1 MRVTA
6 LELVSLLTQA
16 IFVLIFLLVAWGAI
30 RRRTATGVDIALF
43 FGAIS
48 VAIAETRI
56 VTTFRLQQIEIIS
69 DVVGVLVIAMPYLL
83 LRLVDDFSEVPIVV
97 KRLAEVGLFLA
108 AVAFVATEGTL
119 PPPLLLA
126 VVLYFAVLS
135 MYCAVA
141 FVRAARRSTGVT
153 RRRLQAVALG
163 TLLLGLALLA
173 AGFTPFLPPSLAGL
187 PNGLTQT
194 LALAS
199 AIAYFVGFAPP
210 QVLRRAWQ
218 EPELRAFLRRAA
230 SLPRLPD
237 TPSIVQALQDG
248 AGSTLGARA
257 TIGLFDPETNTLRF
271 QDPHGV
277 LPNEIG
283 QSEYLAWRVF
293 ETQHAEYYPD
303 AARAHPALASS
314 YRSHGVR
321 SLLIAPISAAD
332 QRLGALEA
340 YTDHQPVFSEDDLD
354 LVRLLADQA
363 AVILESRALIDEAA
377 RVRAHEEAARL
388 KDDFISAA
396 AHDLKTPLTT
406 IVAQAQFLER
416 RAEMQPSAPADLP
429 GLRRIVR
436 EAKRLSALVIELLDA
451 SRLEQGKLV
460 GEREPVDLVELARDA
475 ARRDSYQG
483 RRITVSADV
492 PVVGSFDP
500 RRIGQVLEN
509 LVENAVKYSPD
520 ASEVRVEIAQRDGEA
535 FVDVA
540 DEGIGIPAN
549 DLPQIFERFHRGS
562 NVDDRRFAGMGLG
575 LFICKGIVEQ
585 HGGRIWV
592 DSRVGTGSTFH
603 VVLPLEDAR

>member
-1 MRVTA
+1 MTA

-16 IFVLIFLLVAWGAI
+16 IFVWIFLLVVWSLI
-30 RRRTATGVDIALF
+30 RRPTKTSVDIALF

-48 VAIAETRI
+48 IAIVESRI
-56 VTTFRLQQIEIIS
+56 ATTFRLQQVELITDIVTMLI
-69 DVVGVLVIAMPYLL
+69 VAMPYLL
-83 LRLVDDFSEVPIVV
+83 LRLVDDFSDVPIQV
-97 KRLAEVGLFLA
+97 KRLAEGGLLLSAIAFI
-108 AVAFVATEGTL
+108 AVEGTVPL
-119 PPPLLLA
+119 PLLLA
-126 VVLYFAVLS
+126 VVLYFAALS
-135 MYCAVA
+135 LYCAIA
-141 FVRAARRSTGVT
+141 FVRAARRSAGVT
-153 RRRLQAVALG
+153 RRRLEAVAAG
-163 TLLLGLALLA
+163 TLLLGLGILA
-173 AGFTPFLPPSLAGL
+173 AGFIPLLPVSLAGL
-187 PNGLTQT
+187 PSGATQV
-194 LALAS
+194 LVLAS
-199 AIAYFVGFAPP
+199 AIAYFIGFAPP

-237 TPSIVQALQDG
+237 TPSIVRALQDG

-257 TIGLFDPETNTLRF
+257 TIGLFDPETKTLRF

-277 LPNEIG
+277 LPSEIG
-283 QSEYLAWRVF
+283 QGEYLAWRVF
-293 ETQHAEYYPD
+293 ETQQAEYFPD
-303 AARAHPALASS
+303 AARAHPALASA
-314 YRSHGVR
+314 YRVRGVR

-354 LVRLLADQA
+354 LVQLLADQA

-388 KDDFISAA
+388 KEDFISAA

-406 IVAQAQFLER
+406 LVAQAQFLER
-416 RAEMQPSAPADLP
+416 RAETEPAAPADLP

-436 EAKRLSALVIELLDA
+436 EAKRLSSLVLELLDA

-460 GEREPVDLVELARDA
+460 GEREPVDLVELARDI
-475 ARRDSYQG
+475 ARRDSYQD
-483 RRITVSADV
+483 RRIVVSADA
-492 PVVGSFDP
+492 PVVGSYDP

-520 ASEVRVEIAQRDGEA
+520 EGEVSIAVAQRNGEA

-540 DEGIGIPAN
+540 DLGIGIPAG
-549 DLPQIFERFHRGS
+549 DLPQIFDRFHRAS

-592 DSRVGTGSTFH
+592 ESRVGAGSTFH
-603 VVLPLEDAR
+603 VVLPLEGAR

>member
-1 MRVTA
+1 MTA

-16 IFVLIFLLVAWGAI
+16 IFVLTFLLVVSSVL
-30 RRRTATGVDIALF
+30 RRPTMTSVDIALF

-48 VAIAETRI
+48 VAIVESRI
-56 VTTFRLQQIEIIS
+56 ATTFRLQQVELIT
-69 DVVGVLVIAMPYLL
+69 DVVALLVIAMPYLL
-83 LRLVDDFSEVPIVV
+83 LRLVDDFSDVPSGA
-97 KRLAEVGLFLA
+97 KRLAEVGLFLS
-108 AVAFVATEGTL
+108 AVAFIATEGTL
-119 PPPLLLA
+119 PPPMLLA
-126 VVLYFAVLS
+126 VVLYFAALAV
-135 MYCAVA
+135 YCAVA
-141 FVRAARRSTGVT
+141 FVRAARRSAGVT
-153 RRRLQAVALG
+153 KRRLQAVALG
-163 TLLLGLALLA
+163 TLLLGVAILVAGLAPL
-173 AGFTPFLPPSLAGL
+173 LPPSMVGL
-187 PNGLTQT
+187 PSGLTQV

-199 AIAYFVGFAPP
+199 AVAYFVGFAPP

-237 TPSIVQALQDG
+237 TPSIVRALQEG
-248 AGSTLGARA
+248 AASTLGARA
-257 TIGLFDPETNTLRF
+257 TIGLFDPGTNTLRF

-283 QSEYLAWRVF
+283 KSAYLAWRVF

-314 YRSHGVR
+314 YRAHSVR

-332 QRLGALEA
+332 QRLGVLEA
-340 YTDHQPVFSEDDLD
+340 YADHQPVFSEDDLD

-388 KDDFISAA
+388 KEDFISAA

-406 IVAQAQFLER
+406 LVAQAQFLER
-416 RAEMQPSAPADLP
+416 RAETQPSAPADLP
-429 GLRRIVR
+429 GLQRIVR
-436 EAKRLSALVIELLDA
+436 EAKRLSALVLELLDA
-451 SRLEQGKLV
+451 SRLDQGKLV
-460 GEREPVDLVELARDA
+460 GEREPVDLVELARDV
-475 ARRDSYQG
+475 ARRDGYQG
-483 RRITVSADV
+483 RQIKVLADAA
-492 PVVGSFDP
+492 VVGSYDP

-520 ASEVRVEIAQRDGEA
+520 ESEVQIAVAQRDGEA
-535 FVDVA
+535 FLDVT
-540 DEGIGIPAN
+540 DTGIGIPAD
-549 DLPQIFERFHRGS
+549 DLPQVFERFHRAS

-575 LFICKGIVEQ
+575 LFICNGIVEQ

-592 DSRVGTGSTFH
+592 ESRVGTGSTFH
-603 VVLPLEDAR
+603 VVLPLEGRH

>member
-1 MRVTA
+1 VTA

-16 IFVLIFLLVAWGAI
+16 IFVWIFLLVVWSLI
-30 RRRTATGVDIALF
+30 RRPTKTSVDIALF

-48 VAIAETRI
+48 IAIVESRI
-56 VTTFRLQQIEIIS
+56 ATTFRLQQVELITDIVTMLI
-69 DVVGVLVIAMPYLL
+69 VAMPYLL
-83 LRLVDDFSEVPIVV
+83 LRLVDDFSDVPIQV
-97 KRLAEVGLFLA
+97 KRLAEGGLLLSAIAFI
-108 AVAFVATEGTL
+108 AVEGTVPL
-119 PPPLLLA
+119 PLLLA
-126 VVLYFAVLS
+126 VVLYFAALS
-135 MYCAVA
+135 LYCAIA
-141 FVRAARRSTGVT
+141 FVRAARRSAGVT
-153 RRRLQAVALG
+153 RRRLEAVGAG
-163 TLLLGLALLA
+163 TLLLGLGILA
-173 AGFTPFLPPSLAGL
+173 AGFIPLLPVSLAGL
-187 PNGLTQT
+187 PSGATQV
-194 LALAS
+194 LVLAS
-199 AIAYFVGFAPP
+199 AIAYFIGFAPP

-237 TPSIVQALQDG
+237 TPSIVRALQDG

-257 TIGLFDPETNTLRF
+257 TIGLFDPETKTLRF

-277 LPNEIG
+277 LPSEIG
-283 QSEYLAWRVF
+283 QGEYLAWRVF
-293 ETQHAEYYPD
+293 ETQQAEYFPD
-303 AARAHPALASS
+303 AARAHPALASA
-314 YRSHGVR
+314 YRVRGVR

-340 YTDHQPVFSEDDLD
+340 YTDNQPVFSEDDLD
-354 LVRLLADQA
+354 LVQLLADQA

-388 KDDFISAA
+388 KEDFISAA

-406 IVAQAQFLER
+406 LVAQAQFLER
-416 RAEMQPSAPADLP
+416 RAETEPAAPADLP

-436 EAKRLSALVIELLDA
+436 EAKRLSSLVLELLDA

-460 GEREPVDLVELARDA
+460 GEREPVDLVELARDI
-475 ARRDSYQG
+475 ARRDSYQD
-483 RRITVSADV
+483 RRIVVSADA
-492 PVVGSFDP
+492 PVVGSYDP

-520 ASEVRVEIAQRDGEA
+520 EGEISIAVAQRNGEA

-540 DEGIGIPAN
+540 DLGIGIPAG
-549 DLPQIFERFHRGS
+549 DLPQIFDRFHRAS

-592 DSRVGTGSTFH
+592 ESRVGAGSTFH
-603 VVLPLEDAR
+603 VVLPLEGAR

>member
-1 MRVTA
+1 VTA

-16 IFVLIFLLVAWGAI
+16 IFVLIFLLVVWGLL
-30 RRRTATGVDIALF
+30 RRPTRTSVDIALF

-48 VAIAETRI
+48 VAIVESLIASA
-56 VTTFRLQQIEIIS
+56 FRLQQVELITDI
-69 DVVGVLVIAMPYLL
+69 VALLVIAMPYLL
-83 LRLVDDFSEVPIVV
+83 LRLVDDFSDVPFVV
-97 KRLAEVGLFLA
+97 KRLAEVGLFLS
-108 AVAFVATEGTL
+108 AVAFIATEGTL
-119 PPPLLLA
+119 PPLILLA
-126 VVLYFAVLS
+126 VVLYFAALS
-135 MYCAVA
+135 LYCAVA
-141 FVRAARRSTGVT
+141 FVRASRHSAGVT
-153 RRRLQAVALG
+153 KRRLQAVALG
-163 TLLLGLALLA
+163 TLLLGVAILVAGLAPL
-173 AGFTPFLPPSLAGL
+173 LPPSIAGL
-187 PNGLTQT
+187 PSGLTQV

-199 AIAYFVGFAPP
+199 AIGYFVGFAPP

-237 TPSIVQALQDG
+237 TPSIVRALQDG

-257 TIGLFDPETNTLRF
+257 TIGLFDPETNTLKF
-271 QDPHGV
+271 HDPHGV

-283 QSEYLAWRVF
+283 RSEYLAWRVF
-293 ETQHAEYYPD
+293 ETRQAEYFSD

-314 YRSHGVR
+314 YRAHGVR

-332 QRLGALEA
+332 QRLGVLEA
-340 YTDHQPVFSEDDLD
+340 YTDHEPVFSEDDLD
-354 LVRLLADQA
+354 VVRLLADQA

-388 KDDFISAA
+388 KEDFISAA

-406 IVAQAQFLER
+406 LVAQAQFLER
-416 RAEMQPSAPADLP
+416 RAETQPTAPADLP

-436 EAKRLSALVIELLDA
+436 EAKRLSALVLELLDA

-460 GEREPVDLVELARDA
+460 GEREPVDLVELARDV
-475 ARRDSYQG
+475 ARRDTYQG
-483 RRITVSADV
+483 RRIKISAGG
-492 PVVGSFDP
+492 PVVGSYDP

-520 ASEVRVEIAQRDGEA
+520 ESEIQVDLAQRDGQA
-535 FVDVA
+535 YVDVT
-540 DEGIGIPAN
+540 DQGIGIPPG

-592 DSRVGTGSTFH
+592 ESRVGTGTTFH
-603 VVLPLEDAR
+603 VVLPIEGGH

>member
-1 MRVTA
+1 MTA

-16 IFVLIFLLVAWGAI
+16 IFVFIFVLVVWGMV
-30 RRRTATGVDIALF
+30 RRPTAAGLDIALF
-43 FGAIS
+43 FGAIA
-48 VAIAETRI
+48 VAIVESRV
-56 VTTFRLQQIEIIS
+56 VTTLGLPQAELVS
-69 DVVGVLVIAMPYLL
+69 DVVAILVIAMPYLL
-83 LRLVDDFSEVPIVV
+83 LRLVDDFSHVPAAV
-97 KRLAEVGLFLA
+97 KRLAEIGLLLSA
-108 AVAFVATEGTL
+108 AAFVATEGTV
-119 PPPLLLA
+119 PPPFLLA
-126 VVLYFAVLS
+126 IVIYFAALS
-135 MYCAVA
+135 LYCAVA
-141 FVRAARRSTGVT
+141 FVRAAGRSTGVT
-153 RRRLQAVALG
+153 RRRLQAVAAG
-163 TLLLGLALLA
+163 TLLFGLAILA
-173 AGFTPFLPPSLAGL
+173 AGFTPLLPPSLAGL
-187 PNGLTQT
+187 ANGATQVA
-194 LALAS
+194 ALAS
-199 AIAYFVGFAPP
+199 AIAYFIGFAPP
-210 QVLRRAWQ
+210 QILRRAWQ

-237 TPSIVQALQDG
+237 TPSIVRALQDG

-257 TIGLFDPETNTLRF
+257 TIGLYDAPTNTLRF

-283 QSEYLAWRVF
+283 PSEFLAWRVF
-293 ETQHAEYYPD
+293 ETQRAEYFAD
-303 AARAHPALASS
+303 AARAHPGLASS

-406 IVAQAQFLER
+406 LVAQAQFLER
-416 RAEMQPSAPADLP
+416 RAETQPSAPSDLP

-436 EAKRLSALVIELLDA
+436 EAKRLSSLVIELLDA

-460 GEREPVDLVELARDA
+460 GEREPVDLVELAREVA
-475 ARRDSYQG
+475 HRDSYQG
-483 RRITVSADV
+483 RRIEVSADA
-492 PVVGSFDP
+492 PVVGSYDP

-520 ASEVRVEIAQRDGEA
+520 ESEVRVAVVARDGEA
-535 FVDVA
+535 LIDVI
-540 DEGIGIPAN
+540 DQGIGIPPG
-549 DLPQIFERFHRGS
+549 DLPEIFNRFHRGS

-575 LFICKGIVEQ
+575 LFICKGIVEE

-592 DSRVGTGSTFH
+592 ESRVGAGSAFH
-603 VVLPLEDAR
+603 VALPLEGAD

>member
-1 MRVTA
+1 MTA

-16 IFVLIFLLVAWGAI
+16 IFVWIFLLVVWSLI
-30 RRRTATGVDIALF
+30 RRPTKTSVDIALF

-48 VAIAETRI
+48 IAIVESRI
-56 VTTFRLQQIEIIS
+56 ATTFRLQQVELITDIVTMLI
-69 DVVGVLVIAMPYLL
+69 VAMPYLL
-83 LRLVDDFSEVPIVV
+83 LRLVDDFSDVPIQV
-97 KRLAEVGLFLA
+97 KRLAEGGLLLSAIAFI
-108 AVAFVATEGTL
+108 AVEGTVPL
-119 PPPLLLA
+119 PLLLA
-126 VVLYFAVLS
+126 VVLYFAALS
-135 MYCAVA
+135 LYCAIA
-141 FVRAARRSTGVT
+141 FVRAARRSAGVT
-153 RRRLQAVALG
+153 RRRLQAVAAG
-163 TLLLGLALLA
+163 TLLLGLGILA
-173 AGFTPFLPPSLAGL
+173 AGFIPLLPVSLAGL
-187 PNGLTQT
+187 PSGATQV
-194 LALAS
+194 LVLAS
-199 AIAYFVGFAPP
+199 AIAYFIGFAPP

-237 TPSIVQALQDG
+237 TPSIVRALQDG

-257 TIGLFDPETNTLRF
+257 TIGLFDPETKTLRF

-277 LPNEIG
+277 LPSEIG
-283 QSEYLAWRVF
+283 QGEYLAWRVF
-293 ETQHAEYYPD
+293 ETQRAEYFPD
-303 AARAHPALASS
+303 AARAHPALASA
-314 YRSHGVR
+314 YRVRGVR

-340 YTDHQPVFSEDDLD
+340 YTDNQPVFSEDDLD
-354 LVRLLADQA
+354 LVQLLADQA

-388 KDDFISAA
+388 KEDFISAA

-406 IVAQAQFLER
+406 LVAQAQFLER
-416 RAEMQPSAPADLP
+416 RAETEPAAPADLP

-436 EAKRLSALVIELLDA
+436 EAKRLSSLVLELLDA

-460 GEREPVDLVELARDA
+460 GEREPVDLVELARDI
-475 ARRDSYQG
+475 ARRDSYQD
-483 RRITVSADV
+483 RRIVVSADA
-492 PVVGSFDP
+492 PVVGSYDP

-520 ASEVRVEIAQRDGEA
+520 EGEISIAVAQRNGEA

-540 DEGIGIPAN
+540 DLGIGIPAG
-549 DLPQIFERFHRGS
+549 DLPQIFDRFHRAS

-592 DSRVGTGSTFH
+592 ESRVGAGSTFH
-603 VVLPLEDAR
+603 VVLPLEGAR

>member
-1 MRVTA
+1 VTA

-16 IFVLIFLLVAWGAI
+16 IFVLIFLLVVWGFL
-30 RRRTATGVDIALF
+30 RRPTRTSVDIALF

-48 VAIAETRI
+48 VAIVESLIARA
-56 VTTFRLQQIEIIS
+56 FRLQQVELITDI
-69 DVVGVLVIAMPYLL
+69 VALLVIAMPYLL
-83 LRLVDDFSEVPIVV
+83 LRLVDDFSDVPFMV
-97 KRLAEVGLFLA
+97 KRLAEVGLFLS
-108 AVAFVATEGTL
+108 AVAFIATEGTL
-119 PPPLLLA
+119 PPPILLA
-126 VVLYFAVLS
+126 VVLYFAALS
-135 MYCAVA
+135 LYCAVA
-141 FVRAARRSTGVT
+141 FVRSSRRSAGVT
-153 RRRLQAVALG
+153 KRRLQAVALG
-163 TLLLGLALLA
+163 TLLLGVAILVAGLAPL
-173 AGFTPFLPPSLAGL
+173 LPPSIAGL
-187 PNGLTQT
+187 PSGLTQV

-199 AIAYFVGFAPP
+199 AIGYFVGFAPP

-218 EPELRAFLRRAA
+218 EPELRAFLRGAA

-237 TPSIVQALQDG
+237 TPSIVRALQDG

-257 TIGLFDPETNTLRF
+257 TIGLFDPETNTLKF
-271 QDPHGV
+271 HDPHGV

-283 QSEYLAWRVF
+283 RSEYLAWRVF
-293 ETQHAEYYPD
+293 ETRQAEYFSD

-314 YRSHGVR
+314 YRAHGVR

-332 QRLGALEA
+332 QRLGVLEA

-354 LVRLLADQA
+354 VVRLLADQA

-388 KDDFISAA
+388 KEDFISAA

-406 IVAQAQFLER
+406 LVAQAQFLER
-416 RAEMQPSAPADLP
+416 RAETQPTAPADLP

-436 EAKRLSALVIELLDA
+436 EAKRLSALVLELLDA

-460 GEREPVDLVELARDA
+460 GEREPVDLVELARDV
-475 ARRDSYQG
+475 ARRDTYQG
-483 RRITVSADV
+483 RRIKISAGG
-492 PVVGSFDP
+492 PVVGSYDP

-520 ASEVRVEIAQRDGEA
+520 ESEIQIDLAQRDGQA
-535 FVDVA
+535 YVDVT
-540 DEGIGIPAN
+540 DQGIGIPPG

-592 DSRVGTGSTFH
+592 ESRVGTGTTFH
-603 VVLPLEDAR
+603 VVLPIEGGH

>member
-1 MRVTA
+1 MTA
-6 LELVSLLTQA
+6 LELVSLLTQV
-16 IFVLIFLLVAWGAI
+16 IFVLIFLLVVWRLL
-30 RRRTATGVDIALF
+30 RRPTRTSADIALF

-48 VAIAETRI
+48 VAIVESRI
-56 VTTFRLQQIEIIS
+56 ASTFLLQPVELITDIVALLI
-69 DVVGVLVIAMPYLL
+69 IAMPYLL
-83 LRLVDDFSEVPIVV
+83 LRLVDDFSDVPFVV
-97 KRLAEVGLFLA
+97 KRLAEIGLFLS
-108 AVAFVATEGTL
+108 AVAFIATEGTL
-119 PPPLLLA
+119 PPPILLA
-126 VVLYFAVLS
+126 VVLYFAALS
-135 MYCAVA
+135 LYCAVA
-141 FVRAARRSTGVT
+141 FVRASRGSAGVT
-153 RRRLQAVALG
+153 KRRLQAVALG
-163 TLLLGLALLA
+163 TLLLGVAILVAGLAPL
-173 AGFTPFLPPSLAGL
+173 LPPSIAGL
-187 PNGLTQT
+187 PGGLTQV

-199 AIAYFVGFAPP
+199 AIGYFVGFAPP

-237 TPSIVQALQDG
+237 TTSIVRALQDG

-257 TIGLFDPETNTLRF
+257 TIGLFDPETNTLKF
-271 QDPHGV
+271 HDPHGV

-283 QSEYLAWRVF
+283 RSEYLAWRVF
-293 ETQHAEYYPD
+293 ETRQAEYFSD

-314 YRSHGVR
+314 YRAHGVR

-332 QRLGALEA
+332 QRLGVLEA
-340 YTDHQPVFSEDDLD
+340 YTDHEPVFSEDDLD
-354 LVRLLADQA
+354 VVRLLADQA

-388 KDDFISAA
+388 KEDFISAA

-406 IVAQAQFLER
+406 LVAQAQFLER
-416 RAEMQPSAPADLP
+416 RAETQPAAPADLP

-436 EAKRLSALVIELLDA
+436 EAKRLSALVLELLDA

-460 GEREPVDLVELARDA
+460 GEREPVDLVELARDV
-475 ARRDSYQG
+475 ARRDTYQG
-483 RRITVSADV
+483 RRIKISAGG
-492 PVVGSFDP
+492 PVVGSYDP

-520 ASEVRVEIAQRDGEA
+520 ESEIQVDLAQRDGQA
-535 FVDVA
+535 YVDVT
-540 DEGIGIPAN
+540 DQGIGIPPG

-592 DSRVGTGSTFH
+592 ESRVGTGTTFH
-603 VVLPLEDAR
+603 VVLPIEGGH

>member
-1 MRVTA
+1 VTA
-6 LELVSLLTQA
+6 LELISLLTQA
-16 IFVLIFLLVAWGAI
+16 IYIAIFALVVWSAV
-30 RRRTATGVDIALF
+30 RRRTRTSLDIALF

-48 VAIAETRI
+48 VAIVESRI
-56 VTTFRLQQIEIIS
+56 ASTFGIQQLELVTDIVALLI
-69 DVVGVLVIAMPYLL
+69 IAMPYLL
-83 LRLVDDFSEVPIVV
+83 LRLVDDFSDVSFVV
-97 KRLAEVGLFLA
+97 KRFAEAGLILSA
-108 AVAFVATEGTL
+108 AAFIATEGTV
-119 PPPLLLA
+119 PPPILVA
-126 VVLYFAVLS
+126 VVLYFAALS
-135 MYCAVA
+135 TYCAVA
-141 FVRAARRSTGVT
+141 FVRAARRSAGVT
-153 RRRLQAVALG
+153 KRRMQAVALG
-163 TLLLGLALLA
+163 TLLLGVAILV
-173 AGFTPFLPPSLAGL
+173 AGFAPLLPPSMAGL
-187 PNGLTQT
+187 PNGLTQL

-210 QVLRRAWQ
+210 QVLRRSWQ

-237 TPSIVQALQDG
+237 TPSIVRALQEG

-257 TIGLFDPETNTLRF
+257 TIGLFDPESNTLKF

-277 LPNEIG
+277 LPAEIG
-283 QSEYLAWRVF
+283 RSEFLAWQVF
-293 ETQHAEYYPD
+293 ESQRAEYYPD

-314 YRSHGVR
+314 YRAHGVR
-321 SLLIAPISAAD
+321 SLLISPISAAD

-354 LVRLLADQA
+354 LVKLLADQA

-406 IVAQAQFLER
+406 LVAQAQFLER
-416 RAEMQPSAPADLP
+416 RAETQPTAPADLP

-436 EAKRLSALVIELLDA
+436 EAKRLSALVLELLDA

-460 GEREPVDLVELARDA
+460 GEREPVDLVELARDV

-483 RRITVSADV
+483 RRIDVSAGG
-492 PVVGSFDP
+492 PVVGSYDP

-520 ASEVRVEIAQRDGEA
+520 ESEVHIDLAQRDGEA
-535 FVDVA
+535 YVDVT
-540 DEGIGIPAN
+540 DEGIGIPAG
-549 DLPQIFERFHRGS
+549 DLPQIFERFHRGA

-592 DSRVGTGSTFH
+592 ESRVGTGSTFH
-603 VVLPLEDAR
+603 VVLPIEGAN

>member
-1 MRVTA
+1 MTA

-16 IFVLIFLLVAWGAI
+16 IFVLIFLLVVSSVL
-30 RRRTATGVDIALF
+30 RRPTKTSVDIALF

-48 VAIAETRI
+48 VAIVESRI
-56 VTTFRLQQIEIIS
+56 ATTFRLQQVELIT
-69 DVVGVLVIAMPYLL
+69 DVVALLVIAMPYLL
-83 LRLVDDFSEVPIVV
+83 LRLVDDFSDVPSGA
-97 KRLAEVGLFLA
+97 KRLAEVGLFLS
-108 AVAFVATEGTL
+108 AVAFIATEGTL
-119 PPPLLLA
+119 PPPMLLA
-126 VVLYFAVLS
+126 VVLYFAALAV
-135 MYCAVA
+135 YCAVA
-141 FVRAARRSTGVT
+141 FVRAARRSAGVT
-153 RRRLQAVALG
+153 KRRLQAVALG
-163 TLLLGLALLA
+163 TLLLGGAILVAGLA
-173 AGFTPFLPPSLAGL
+173 PVLPPSMAGL
-187 PNGLTQT
+187 PSGLTQV

-199 AIAYFVGFAPP
+199 AVAYFVGFAPP

-237 TPSIVQALQDG
+237 TPSIVRALQEG
-248 AGSTLGARA
+248 AASTLGARA
-257 TIGLFDPETNTLRF
+257 TIGLFDPGTNTLRF

-283 QSEYLAWRVF
+283 KSAYLAWRVF

-314 YRSHGVR
+314 YRAHSVR

-332 QRLGALEA
+332 QRLGVLEA
-340 YTDHQPVFSEDDLD
+340 YADHQPVFSEDDLD

-388 KDDFISAA
+388 KEDFISAA

-406 IVAQAQFLER
+406 LVAQAQFLER
-416 RAEMQPSAPADLP
+416 RAETQPSAPADLP
-429 GLRRIVR
+429 GLQRIVR
-436 EAKRLSALVIELLDA
+436 EAKRLSALVLELLDA
-451 SRLEQGKLV
+451 SRLDQGKLV
-460 GEREPVDLVELARDA
+460 GEREPVDLVELARDV
-475 ARRDSYQG
+475 ARRDGYQG
-483 RRITVSADV
+483 RQIKVLADA
-492 PVVGSFDP
+492 PVVGSYDP

-520 ASEVRVEIAQRDGEA
+520 ESEVQIAVAQRDGEA
-535 FVDVA
+535 FLDVT
-540 DEGIGIPAN
+540 DTGIGIPAD
-549 DLPQIFERFHRGS
+549 DLPQVFERFHRAS

-592 DSRVGTGSTFH
+592 ESRVGTGSTFH
-603 VVLPLEDAR
+603 VVLPLEGRH

>member
-1 MRVTA
+1 MTA

-16 IFVLIFLLVAWGAI
+16 IFVWIFLLVVWSLI
-30 RRRTATGVDIALF
+30 RRPTKTSVDIALF

-48 VAIAETRI
+48 IAIVESRI
-56 VTTFRLQQIEIIS
+56 ATTFRLQQVELITDIVTMLI
-69 DVVGVLVIAMPYLL
+69 VAMPYLL
-83 LRLVDDFSEVPIVV
+83 LRLVDDFSDVPIQV
-97 KRLAEVGLFLA
+97 KRLAEGGLLLSAIAFI
-108 AVAFVATEGTL
+108 AVEGTVPL
-119 PPPLLLA
+119 PLLLA
-126 VVLYFAVLS
+126 VVLYFAALS
-135 MYCAVA
+135 LYCAIA
-141 FVRAARRSTGVT
+141 FVRAARRSAGVT
-153 RRRLQAVALG
+153 RRRLQAVAAG
-163 TLLLGLALLA
+163 TLLLGLGILA
-173 AGFTPFLPPSLAGL
+173 AGFIPLLPVSLAGL
-187 PNGLTQT
+187 PSGATQV
-194 LALAS
+194 LVLAS
-199 AIAYFVGFAPP
+199 AIAYFIGFAPP

-237 TPSIVQALQDG
+237 TPSIVRALQDG

-257 TIGLFDPETNTLRF
+257 TIGLFDPETKTLRF

-277 LPNEIG
+277 LPSEIG
-283 QSEYLAWRVF
+283 QGEYLAWRVF
-293 ETQHAEYYPD
+293 ETQQAEYFPD
-303 AARAHPALASS
+303 AARAHPALASA
-314 YRSHGVR
+314 YRVRGVR

-340 YTDHQPVFSEDDLD
+340 YTDNQPVFSEDDLD
-354 LVRLLADQA
+354 LVQLLADQA

-388 KDDFISAA
+388 KEDFISAA

-406 IVAQAQFLER
+406 LVAQAQFLER
-416 RAEMQPSAPADLP
+416 RAETEPAAPADLP

-436 EAKRLSALVIELLDA
+436 EAKRLSSLVLELLDA

-460 GEREPVDLVELARDA
+460 GEREPVDLVELARDI
-475 ARRDSYQG
+475 ARRDSYQD
-483 RRITVSADV
+483 RRIVVSADA
-492 PVVGSFDP
+492 PVVGSYDP

-520 ASEVRVEIAQRDGEA
+520 EGEISIAVAQRNGEA

-540 DEGIGIPAN
+540 DLGIGIPAG
-549 DLPQIFERFHRGS
+549 DLPQIFDRFHRAS

-592 DSRVGTGSTFH
+592 ESRVGAGSTFH
-603 VVLPLEDAR
+603 VVLPLEGAR

>member
-1 MRVTA
+1 VTA

-16 IFVLIFLLVAWGAI
+16 IFVWIFLLVVWSLI
-30 RRRTATGVDIALF
+30 RRPTKTSVDIALF

-48 VAIAETRI
+48 IAIVESRI
-56 VTTFRLQQIEIIS
+56 ATTFRLQQVELITDIVTMLI
-69 DVVGVLVIAMPYLL
+69 VAMPYLL
-83 LRLVDDFSEVPIVV
+83 LRLVDDFSDVPIQV
-97 KRLAEVGLFLA
+97 KRLAEGGLLLSAIAFI
-108 AVAFVATEGTL
+108 AVEGTVPL
-119 PPPLLLA
+119 PLLLA
-126 VVLYFAVLS
+126 VVLYFAALS
-135 MYCAVA
+135 LYCAIA
-141 FVRAARRSTGVT
+141 FVRAARRSAGVT
-153 RRRLQAVALG
+153 RRRLQAVAAG
-163 TLLLGLALLA
+163 TLLLGLGILA
-173 AGFTPFLPPSLAGL
+173 AGFIPLLPVSLAGL
-187 PNGLTQT
+187 PSGATQV
-194 LALAS
+194 LVLAS
-199 AIAYFVGFAPP
+199 AIAYFIGFAPP

-237 TPSIVQALQDG
+237 TPSIVRALQDG

-257 TIGLFDPETNTLRF
+257 TIGLFDPETKTLRF

-277 LPNEIG
+277 LPSEIG
-283 QSEYLAWRVF
+283 QGEYLAWRVF
-293 ETQHAEYYPD
+293 ETQQAEYFPD
-303 AARAHPALASS
+303 AARAHPALASA
-314 YRSHGVR
+314 YRVRGVR

-340 YTDHQPVFSEDDLD
+340 YTDNQPVFSEDDLD
-354 LVRLLADQA
+354 LVQLLADQA

-388 KDDFISAA
+388 KEDFISAA

-406 IVAQAQFLER
+406 LVAQAQFLER
-416 RAEMQPSAPADLP
+416 RAETEPAAPADLP

-436 EAKRLSALVIELLDA
+436 EAKRLSSLVLELLDA

-460 GEREPVDLVELARDA
+460 GEREPVDLVELARDI
-475 ARRDSYQG
+475 ARRDSYQD
-483 RRITVSADV
+483 RRIVVSADA
-492 PVVGSFDP
+492 PVVGSYDP

-520 ASEVRVEIAQRDGEA
+520 EGEISIAVAQRNGEA

-540 DEGIGIPAN
+540 DLGIGIPAG
-549 DLPQIFERFHRGS
+549 DLPQIFDRFHRAS

-592 DSRVGTGSTFH
+592 ESRVGAGSTFH
-603 VVLPLEDAR
+603 VVLPLEGAR

>member
-1 MRVTA
+1 VTA

-16 IFVLIFLLVAWGAI
+16 IFVLIFLLVAWSAV
-30 RRRTATGVDIALF
+30 RRRTATSVDIVLF
-43 FGAIS
+43 FGAI
-48 VAIAETRI
+48 AIAIVESRT
-56 VTTFRLQQIEIIS
+56 VTTFRLQQVEIIT
-69 DVVGVLVIAMPYLL
+69 DVVAVLIIAMPYLL
-83 LRLVDDFSEVPIVV
+83 LRLVDDFSDVPFVV
-97 KRLAEVGLFLA
+97 KRLAEIGLFLS
-108 AVAFVATEGTL
+108 AVAFIATEGTV
-119 PPPLLLA
+119 PAPILLL
-126 VVLYFAVLS
+126 VVLYFAALS
-135 MYCAVA
+135 TYSAVA
-141 FVRAARRSTGVT
+141 FIRAAGRSTGVT
-153 RRRLQAVALG
+153 RRRLQAVAAG
-163 TLLLGLALLA
+163 TLLLGLAILA
-173 AGFTPFLPPSLAGL
+173 AGFTPLLPVSLAGL
-187 PNGLTQT
+187 PNGLTQV

-199 AIAYFVGFAPP
+199 AAAYFIGFAPP

-237 TPSIVQALQDG
+237 TTSIVRALQDG

-257 TIGLFDPETNTLRF
+257 TIGLFDPEANSLRF

-283 QSEYLAWRVF
+283 PSEYLAWHVF
-293 ETQHAEYYPD
+293 ETKHAAYYPD

-314 YRSHGVR
+314 YRAHGVR
-321 SLLIAPISAAD
+321 SLLIAPISAAE
-332 QRLGALEA
+332 QRLGVLEA

-388 KDDFISAA
+388 KEDFISAA

-416 RAEMQPSAPADLP
+416 RAETEPTAPADLP
-429 GLRRIVR
+429 GLRRIVL
-436 EAKRLSALVIELLDA
+436 ESKRLSALVIELLDA

-460 GEREPVDLVELARDA
+460 GEREPVDLVELARDV

-483 RRITVSADV
+483 RRIKVSATA
-492 PVVGSFDP
+492 PVVGSYDP

-509 LVENAVKYSPD
+509 MVENAVKYSPD
-520 ASEVRVEIAQRDGEA
+520 ESEVHIDIAQRDGEA
-535 FVDVA
+535 FIDVT
-540 DEGIGIPAN
+540 DEGIGIPAG
-549 DLPQIFERFHRGS
+549 DLPQIFERFHRAA

-592 DSRVGTGSTFH
+592 ESRVGTGSTFH
-603 VVLPLEDAR
+603 VVLPIEDTR